1 MAVHTLRMTAAPQ
14 NKDLLYGLNDKPGV
28 AQCIAAAV
36 QHVLASFVG
45 IITPTLVIGFAL
57 GLQSEIP
64 YLISM
69 ALFVS
74 GVSTFIQVK
83 TFGPIGCGLVA
94 VQGTSF
100 AFLGSILAAGG
111 IAKARGGGPD
121 DIIALII
128 GVCFFGAFVEIF
140 LSQFVARLRRILT
153 PLVTGI
159 VITTIGLSLI
169 KVAMTDMAGGFGSDD
184 FGSPVNLALSGGV
197 LSIIIAVSA
206 SNNAWLRLSAI
217 IIGMLVGC
225 IAAWFTIGL
234 SFEHLIGLPVLAVPQ
249 PFKYGFAFDWG
260 AFIPIAIIYLLTT
273 LETSGDLTANS
284 LFCQLPV
291 SGPEHRKRLEGG
303 ILADGI
309 NSLIAATLNTFPNTT
324 FGQNNAV
331 IQMTGVASRRVGYYV
346 AGLLAL
352 LGLFPIVGGLVQAM
366 PKPVLG
372 GATLIMFGTIAAAGI
387 KIIASETLDRRKI
400 LITATSF
407 GLSLG
412 LMMVP
417 EVLNQAPTII
427 QSIFGSTVSTAGLTA
442 IIMVLLIPENSVTE
456 DKQ

>member
-1 MAVHTLRMTAAPQ
+1 MISTTA
-14 NKDLLYGLNDKPGV
+14 NNDLLYGLDDKPGIP
-28 AQCIAAAV
+28 QSIAAAT

-74 GVSTFIQVK
+74 GVATFIQVK
-83 TFGPIGCGLVA
+83 TFGPVGCGLIA

-121 DIIALII
+121 EIIALII

-140 LSQFVARLRRILT
+140 LSQFISRLRRILT

-184 FGSPVNLALSGGV
+184 FGSPGNLALSGSV
-197 LSIIIAVSA
+197 LLIIVALSA
-206 SNNAWLRLSAI
+206 TNNPWLRLSAI
-217 IIGMLVGC
+217 IIGMAAGSL
-225 IAAWFTIGL
+225 AAWFTTGL
-234 SFEHLIGLPVLAVPQ
+234 SFAHLGGLPAFAIPE
-249 PFKYGFAFDWG
+249 PFRYGFAFDWG

-284 LFCQLPV
+284 MFCQLPV
-291 SGPEHRKRLEGG
+291 SGPEHRKRLRGG

-309 NSLIAATLNTFPNTT
+309 NSLIAATFNTFPNTT

-331 IQMTGVASRRVGYYV
+331 IQMTGVASRWVGYYV
-346 AGLLAL
+346 AGMLLL
-352 LGLFPIVGGLVQAM
+352 LGLFPIVGGLIQAM

-372 GATLIMFGTIAAAGI
+372 GATLVMFGTIAAAGVR
-387 KIIASETLDRRKI
+387 IIGSESMDRRKM
-400 LITATSF
+400 LIMATSF

-412 LMMVP
+412 IMMVP
-417 EVLNQAPTII
+417 DVLNQAPPLI
-427 QSIFGSTVSTAGLTA
+427 QNIFGSAVSTAGLTA
-442 IIMVLLIPENSVTE
+442 IVMVLLIPDRSDPEAGE
-456 DKQ
+456 

>member
-1 MAVHTLRMTAAPQ
+1 MA
-14 NKDLLYGLNDKPGV
+14 NNDLLYGLDDKPGV
-28 AQCIAAAV
+28 PQSLAAAT

-74 GVSTFIQVK
+74 GVSTFIQTK
-83 TFGPIGCGLVA
+83 KFGPVGCGLVA

-100 AFLGSILAAGG
+100 AFLGAILAAGE

-121 DIIALII
+121 EVIALII
-128 GVCFFGAFVEIF
+128 GVCFCGAFVEIF
-140 LSQFVARLRRILT
+140 LSQFISQLRRILT

-169 KVAMTDMAGGFGSDD
+169 KVAMTDMAGGFGSSD
-184 FGSPVNLALSGGV
+184 FGSPENLVLSGSVLLIIVALS
-197 LSIIIAVSA
+197 ST
-206 SNNAWLRLSAI
+206 SNPWLRLSAI
-217 IIGMLVGC
+217 IIGMAAGSL
-225 IAAWFTIGL
+225 AAWFTTGL
-234 SFEHLIGLPVLAVPQ
+234 NFEHINDLPAFAIPE

-260 AFIPIAIIYLLTT
+260 AFIPVAIIYLLTT

-291 SGPEHRKRLEGG
+291 SGPEHRERLKGG

-309 NSLIAATLNTFPNTT
+309 NSLIAATFNTFPNTT

-331 IQMTGVASRRVGYYV
+331 IQMTGVASRRVGFYV
-346 AGLLAL
+346 AAMLLV
-352 LGLFPIVGGLVQAM
+352 LGLFPIIGGLIQTM

-372 GATLIMFGTIAAAGI
+372 GATLVMFGTVAAAGVR
-387 KIIASETLDRRKI
+387 IIASEPMDRRKT
-400 LITATSF
+400 LIIATSF

-412 LMMVP
+412 VMMVP
-417 EVLNQAPTII
+417 EVLSHTPPLMQN
-427 QSIFGSTVSTAGLTA
+427 IFGSAVSTAGLTA
-442 IIMVLLIPENSVTE
+442 IVLVLLIPERTDPEVS
-456 DKQ
+456 Q